1 MPEDKSATITLD
13 EASERLGEA
22 SNCTALL
29 ETWLG
34 WRGDQLV
41 PTRRDIL
48 PEHLGSHLT
57 ATSMMEVEA
66 PDRAIIRLTA

>member
-34 WRGDQLV
+34 
-41 PTRRDIL
+41 
-48 PEHLGSHLT
+48 
-57 ATSMMEVEA
+57 
-66 PDRAIIRLTA
+66 